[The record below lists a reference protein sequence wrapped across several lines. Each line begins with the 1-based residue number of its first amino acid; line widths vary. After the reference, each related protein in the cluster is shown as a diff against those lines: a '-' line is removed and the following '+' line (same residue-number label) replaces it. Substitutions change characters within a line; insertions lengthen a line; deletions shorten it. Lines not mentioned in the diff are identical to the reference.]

1 MTVLDIE
8 AVSKSFTTDATVM
21 PVLDRVSFSV
31 DEEFVC
37 LVGPSGCG
45 KSTLLRIAAGLE
57 HADSG
62 RVLFKG
68 DPVTRP
74 TPKIAMVFQLFG
86 LLPWK
91 TALENVAVPLEIH
104 GLDRESR
111 HARSL
116 EYLRKVELEGFVNTY
131 PHDLSGGMK
140 QRVGIARALALEP
153 DVLLMDEPFSS
164 LDELTAKTL
173 RELVLRI
180 WREPHPPDTILMVS
194 HNVEEAVLM
203 ADRVLV
209 MSPRPGRLLGEV
221 QVDIPRPRAKY
232 LRTSRYFTRVD
243 EVLALLEKGK
253 HGRKASQHVAKSAP
267 ALPTQPR
274 STTRSNPERSGWT
287 SVKAYRRLAGS
298 SRQAAQPATGH
309 RNVLLPVHASPI
321 PINT

>member
-1 MTVLDIE
+1 MVAVLDIE
-8 AVSKSFTTDATVM
+8 AVSKSFADKTKPI
-21 PVLDRVSFSV
+21 PVLDNVSFSV

-68 DPVTRP
+68 DPVTQP

-91 TALENVAVPLEIH
+91 TALENVEVPLEIH
-104 GLDRESR
+104 GLDRETR
-111 HARSL
+111 HARAV
-116 EYLRKVELEGFVNTY
+116 EYLRKVELEGSENTY

-173 RELVLRI
+173 RELALKI
-180 WREPHPPDTILMVS
+180 WREPRPPNTFLMVS
-194 HNVEEAVLM
+194 HNVEEAVFM

-209 MSPRPGRLLGEV
+209 MSPRPGRLVGEV
-221 QVDIPRPRAKY
+221 TIDIPRPRVKFA
-232 LRTSRYFTRVD
+232 RSTSYFQHVD
-243 EVLALLEKGK
+243 RVLALLEKGK
-253 HGRKASQHVAKSAP
+253 
-267 ALPTQPR
+267 
-274 STTRSNPERSGWT
+274 EE
-287 SVKAYRRLAGS
+287 Y
-298 SRQAAQPATGH
+298 AQPAAVTKPARRQRAKH
-309 RNVLLPVHASPI
+309 R
-321 PINT
+321 